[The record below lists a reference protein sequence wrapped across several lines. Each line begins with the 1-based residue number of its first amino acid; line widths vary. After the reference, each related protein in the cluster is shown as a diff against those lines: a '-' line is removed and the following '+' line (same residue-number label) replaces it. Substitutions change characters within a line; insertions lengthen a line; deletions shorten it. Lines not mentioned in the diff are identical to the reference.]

1 MLSALSGGRAARE
14 TRARPGGAGRGSRRA
29 GPAPPPAFP
38 VPAAPTGRPGKER
51 HVCGRAG
58 EFAAEPSSR

>member
-14 TRARPGGAGRGSRRA
+14 TRTPAGGAGRGSRRA
-29 GPAPPPAFP
+29 GLAPQTAST
-38 VPAAPTGRPGKER
+38 VPAGRLERDR

-58 EFAAEPSSR
+58 ELAAEPSYSE